1 MSSILE
7 EGHINIIIN
16 ALRQGITNLN
26 DLTNKV
32 FFAKNPKLDPKMPLK
47 QEQTTE
53 VRQWVAIS
61 APIKNLI
68 QLIKVDPH
76 FPVPYTG
83 PRGYYVNII
92 NIVMDSLRQGNRVND
107 LADKVFFA
115 KHPDLNPKTPLKQEQ
130 TTLVREWVG
139 TKALLNALMP
149 SIKIVPSTPTSAG
162 TSTTP
167 SSPVGPP
174 EPRAAKAEKA
184 QFSKKE
190 WTDRGS

>member
-7 EGHINIIIN
+7 EGYINIIIN

-61 APIKNLI
+61 AEIKNLI

-76 FPVPYTG
+76 FPVPLQAHEDTMLILLILLWTLF
-83 PRGYYVNII
+83 V
-92 NIVMDSLRQGNRVND
+92 
-107 LADKVFFA
+107 KV
-115 KHPDLNPKTPLKQEQ
+115 TE
-130 TTLVREWVG
+130 
-139 TKALLNALMP
+139 
-149 SIKIVPSTPTSAG
+149 
-162 TSTTP
+162 
-167 SSPVGPP
+167 
-174 EPRAAKAEKA
+174 
-184 QFSKKE
+184 
-190 WTDRGS
+190 